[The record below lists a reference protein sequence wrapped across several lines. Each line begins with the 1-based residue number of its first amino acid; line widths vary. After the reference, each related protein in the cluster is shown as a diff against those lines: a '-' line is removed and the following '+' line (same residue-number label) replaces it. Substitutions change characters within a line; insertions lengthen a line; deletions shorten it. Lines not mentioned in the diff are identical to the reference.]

1 MEHETKVTGQT
12 KDAGFQFGLRKTFL
26 VNAETAWDYLFTEE
40 GLSIWL
46 GTTKHADFELKK
58 PFITEEGNEGTL
70 NVLKPYSH
78 VRLTWKK
85 PGWADLSSLQIRV
98 LDNKG
103 KVTIAI
109 HQDQLE
115 DADMRDEAEVYWNGV
130 MDKLGLKL
138 GD

>member
-1 MEHETKVTGQT
+1 MENETKTVGLT
-12 KDAGFQFGLRKTFL
+12 KDAGYQFGLRKTFL
-26 VNAETAWDYLFTEE
+26 VNVATAWDYLFTDE

-46 GTTKHADFELKK
+46 GTIRHSDLELKK
-58 PFITEEGNEGTL
+58 NYVTEEGVEGTL
-70 NVLKPYSH
+70 NLLKPYSH

-85 PGWADLSSLQIRV
+85 PGWANRSSLQIRV
-98 LDNKG
+98 LDNKDRA
-103 KVTIAI
+103 TIAI

-115 DADMRDEAEVYWNGV
+115 DGDQRDEVEAYWNGV